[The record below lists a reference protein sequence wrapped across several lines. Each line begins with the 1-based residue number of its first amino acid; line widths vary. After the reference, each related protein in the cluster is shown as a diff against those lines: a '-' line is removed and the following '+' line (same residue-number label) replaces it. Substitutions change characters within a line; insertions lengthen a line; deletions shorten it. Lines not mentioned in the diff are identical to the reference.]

1 MNGYKEG
8 FYSLDSG
15 WLGSKKCKKC
25 CSIID
30 NKQRIKWTTQSYNP
44 LKVAEQ
50 TWIFVAL
57 RKLVANSSKPISP
70 YSLGKLTSFLKEIKL
85 SKTGM
90 PFIHIS
96 MKIVKATFDI
106 FGGDR
111 YVTIVIEEIF
121 RDKQGYMLLP
131 TSYWKRDKGYW
142 KSKRE
147 RDHLFRIQQKRLT
160 SPALQPQYGL
170 NLPNWKISLTLNS
183 LDFHGVLKRELR
195 AGTKYL
201 KMGGPLRRKGNCRLW

>member
-111 YVTIVIEEIF
+111 YVTIVIAEIF
-121 RDKQGYMLLP
+121 RDKQGIYAATGQLL
-131 TSYWKRDKGYW
+131 KEGQGILK
-142 KSKRE
+142 KQERE
-147 RDHLFRIQQKRLT
+147 RPPI
-160 SPALQPQYGL
+160 
-170 NLPNWKISLTLNS
+170 
-183 LDFHGVLKRELR
+183 
-195 AGTKYL
+195 
-201 KMGGPLRRKGNCRLW
+201 